1 MKKNDYYITLMNCEA
16 VENWF
21 DEKEIP
27 IPIDILN
34 KYVMEDGQDGNLYI
48 ATEDISNLLTP
59 SALREIQSEC
69 ITYITRKNIVHELI
83 AN

>member
-1 MKKNDYYITLMNCEA
+1 MQKNNYYISLMNCEA

-21 DEKEIP
+21 YEKEIP

-34 KYVMEDGQDGNLYI
+34 KYVIDGGHDGNLYI
-48 ATEDISNLLTP
+48 ATEEISNLLTP
-59 SALREIQSEC
+59 AALREIQSEC
-69 ITYITRKNIVHELI
+69 ITYITRNSIVHELI

>member
-1 MKKNDYYITLMNCEA
+1 MKKPYYISLMNCES

-21 DEKEIP
+21 DEKQIP

-34 KYVMEDGQDGNLYI
+34 KYVMEDGHDGNLYI
-48 ATEDISNLLTP
+48 AAEDISNLLTP
-59 SALREIQSEC
+59 QALREIQSEC
-69 ITYITRKNIVHELI
+69 TTYITRNSIVHELI

>member
-1 MKKNDYYITLMNCEA
+1 
-16 VENWF
+16 
-21 DEKEIP
+21 
-27 IPIDILN
+27 
-34 KYVMEDGQDGNLYI
+34 MEDGHDGNLYI

>member
-1 MKKNDYYITLMNCEA
+1 MNLES

-34 KYVMEDGQDGNLYI
+34 KYVIDGGHNGMLYV
-48 ATEDISNLLTP
+48 TSEDISNLLTP
-59 SALREIQSEC
+59 QALREIQSEC
-69 ITYITRKNIVHELI
+69 ITYITQQSTVHELI